1 MQHARRSLVIAL
13 ALGLAQ
19 APTLAQDITW
29 DVHIGLWQTAAN
41 WSPSVVPGSGDNVF
55 ITNPGRI
62 EQVTID
68 TVASAN
74 AVTLSDGGLTR
85 IPDSIT
91 LLNGI
96 DFSFAGGGFLNDGHF
111 FQSSSGADTFVQFL
125 GSQVIAG
132 RGEWV
137 LSDNAANRII
147 GNGGQIQ
154 HGNGFGHELRGAGQ
168 LLANSASLWNR
179 STIRQQGN
187 EALIIDPNAN
197 GVDNDGLLVAEGSGG
212 LTLQGG
218 SFDNSDGTI
227 RAGAGSVVRLSAS
240 TFTGGTLDTIGD
252 GVLLPDALPVFQ
264 GIFLNGTLRQDNG
277 QDAQISGGLTNNGT
291 WTLAS
296 AGADTFMQFIGSQ
309 SITGNGQIVL
319 SDSPSNRII
328 SNGATI
334 TVGAQ
339 QTIRGAGQLGAN
351 SAAFINQGTLLAQG
365 TTPLVIDPN
374 ANGFVQTGVLR
385 AEGSGGLELTDG
397 TFTLTNP
404 VELTAGSAL
413 LVQNS
418 IIAGGVIQVA
428 PGETADLRFNTLQ
441 GVTLE
446 GAAIQ
451 TNGIHNTFTGGLTLN
466 GTWTLASA
474 GSDTFMQFT
483 GSQSITGS
491 GQIVLSDSPS
501 NRIISNGATLT
512 LGADQT
518 IRGAGQLGANSAAFV
533 NQGTLLAQGTTPLVI
548 DPNANGFVQTG
559 VLRAEGSGG
568 LRLISGTF
576 TLTNPVELT
585 AGSALLIDSAVI
597 AGGVIDVAPGE
608 SADIRNTTLQGVTLE
623 GAAIQQNGIDNF
635 FTDGLINNGTWTLA
649 SAGAD
654 TFTQFTGSQSITGS
668 GQIVLSDSPSNRIIS
683 NGATITVG
691 AQQTLRGAGQ
701 LGANSAAFVNQGT
714 LLAEGTDHP
723 LQIDPNANR
732 FENRGLV
739 HASGAAG
746 LVVTDGYFQTA
757 GETRVDSVLSGN
769 LDLQG
774 GLLTG
779 GGTVT
784 GAVLN
789 SGGTVNAGS
798 SPGTLAIDGQYTQ
811 TAGGTLLVEI
821 AGTDPGLFDVLLIDG
836 SASLGGTLAVDLIG
850 SPVITAG
857 QIFDVLIADTITGLF
872 ANAQAA
878 DGAALFDISIID
890 GVQDIVRLT
899 AVTTVPLPASAWML
913 LAGFAGLLRWRRAR
927 PA

>member
-1 MQHARRSLVIAL
+1 
-13 ALGLAQ
+13 
-19 APTLAQDITW
+19 
-29 DVHIGLWQTAAN
+29 
-41 WSPSVVPGSGDNVF
+41 
-55 ITNPGRI
+55 
-62 EQVTID
+62 
-68 TVASAN
+68 
-74 AVTLSDGGLTR
+74 
-85 IPDSIT
+85 
-91 LLNGI
+91 
-96 DFSFAGGGFLNDGHF
+96 
-111 FQSSSGADTFVQFL
+111 
-125 GSQVIAG
+125 
-132 RGEWV
+132 
-137 LSDNAANRII
+137 
-147 GNGGQIQ
+147 
-154 HGNGFGHELRGAGQ
+154 
-168 LLANSASLWNR
+168 
-179 STIRQQGN
+179 
-187 EALIIDPNAN
+187 
-197 GVDNDGLLVAEGSGG
+197 
-212 LTLQGG
+212 
-218 SFDNSDGTI
+218 
-227 RAGAGSVVRLSAS
+227 
-240 TFTGGTLDTIGD
+240 
-252 GVLLPDALPVFQ
+252 
-264 GIFLNGTLRQDNG
+264 
-277 QDAQISGGLTNNGT
+277 
-291 WTLAS
+291 
-296 AGADTFMQFIGSQ
+296 
-309 SITGNGQIVL
+309 
-319 SDSPSNRII
+319 
-328 SNGATI
+328 
-334 TVGAQ
+334 
-339 QTIRGAGQLGAN
+339 
-351 SAAFINQGTLLAQG
+351 
-365 TTPLVIDPN
+365 
-374 ANGFVQTGVLR
+374 
-385 AEGSGGLELTDG
+385 
-397 TFTLTNP
+397 
-404 VELTAGSAL
+404 
-413 LVQNS
+413 
-418 IIAGGVIQVA
+418 
-428 PGETADLRFNTLQ
+428 
-441 GVTLE
+441 
-446 GAAIQ
+446 
-451 TNGIHNTFTGGLTLN
+451 
-466 GTWTLASA
+466 
-474 GSDTFMQFT
+474 
-483 GSQSITGS
+483 
-491 GQIVLSDSPS
+491 
-501 NRIISNGATLT
+501 
-512 LGADQT
+512 
-518 IRGAGQLGANSAAFV
+518 
-533 NQGTLLAQGTTPLVI
+533 
-548 DPNANGFVQTG
+548 VQTG

-757 GETRVDSVLSGN
+757 GETRVDSVFSVLSGN